1 MYPPSKWV
9 DKCMNSYHQFLFKK
23 NAKLWMCGNN
33 NFIRFKSVIWSEMD
47 VVDPNRGHELG
58 FLNFATSSLFVYA
71 NLAPPTMES

>member
-33 NFIRFKSVIWSEMD
+33 NFIRFKSVI
-47 VVDPNRGHELG
+47 
-58 FLNFATSSLFVYA
+58 
-71 NLAPPTMES
+71 